1 MTNRSAPLPSATL
14 LRAFTIIASLVVA
27 VLAPCTSAHAAR
39 VMAVNGHVQIQRGDT
54 LLPAVV
60 GSRLREGDEFISEPN
75 SEALVRF
82 DDGARLALRAES
94 RLVVKALHL
103 KGPSAAR
110 QKTIRIVKGGL
121 RYISGKAK
129 VRTRVAFETTT
140 ATIGIR
146 GTDIEIAV
154 SEDPVNTDPAGTY
167 LKVNTGA
174 ATMEAVDGTQVDV
187 DPGQVAF
194 GGEPE
199 LVPRGVGGKKRP
211 AARKVEA
218 TVGGLFKTGLLD
230 KLMR

>member
-1 MTNRSAPLPSATL
+1 MLVKTL
-14 LRAFTIIASLVVA
+14 
-27 VLAPCTSAHAAR
+27 
-39 VMAVNGHVQIQRGDT
+39 
-54 LLPAVV
+54 
-60 GSRLREGDEFISEPN
+60 
-75 SEALVRF
+75 
-82 DDGARLALRAES
+82 
-94 RLVVKALHL
+94 KL
-103 KGPSAAR
+103 KGAAATR

-121 RYISGKAK
+121 RYISGKAT

-174 ATMEAVDGTQVDV
+174 ATMAAVDGTQVDV

-199 LVPRGVGGKKRP
+199 LVPRGVGGKRRP
-211 AARKVEA
+211 AARRVEDS
-218 TVGGLFKTGLLD
+218 VGGLFKTGLLD
-230 KLMR
+230 RLMR

>member
-1 MTNRSAPLPSATL
+1 MMTRPFPSSSATL
-14 LRAFTIIASLVVA
+14 RHAVIVMVSLLV

-39 VMAVNGHVQIQRGDT
+39 VMAVSGQVQIQRGDT

-60 GSRLREGDEFISEPN
+60 GLRLREGDEFISN
-75 SEALVRF
+75 TDAEALVRF
-82 DDGARLALRAES
+82 DDGARMALRADS
-94 RLVVKALHL
+94 RLAVKALKL
-103 KGPSAAR
+103 KGPSATR

-174 ATMEAVDGTQVDV
+174 ATMEAVDGTQVEV

-199 LVPRGVGGKKRP
+199 LVPRGIGGKKRP
-211 AARKVEA
+211 AARRVEA
-218 TVGGLFKTGLLD
+218 AVGGLFKTGLLD
-230 KLMR
+230 KLMK

>member
-1 MTNRSAPLPSATL
+1 MTTRSFPSPSATL
-14 LRAFTIIASLVVA
+14 RRAFIIAASVLM
-27 VLAPCTSAHAAR
+27 VLAPWTSAQAAR

-54 LLPAVV
+54 LLSAVV
-60 GSRLREGDEFISEPN
+60 GSRLREGDEFISEAD
-75 SEALVRF
+75 SEAMVRF
-82 DDGARLALRAES
+82 DDGARMALRAES
-94 RLVVKALHL
+94 RLVVKALQL
-103 KGPSAAR
+103 KGPSTTR

-154 SEDPVNTDPAGTY
+154 SEDPINTDPAGTY

-199 LVPRGVGGKKRP
+199 LVPRGIGGKKRP
-211 AARKVEA
+211 AARRVEDS
-218 TVGGLFKTGLLD
+218 VGGLFKTGLLD
-230 KLMR
+230 KLMK